1 MALIYNYTN
10 YREFLLDFYLEK
22 KAVNTSFS
30 YQVFANKAGFKSKS
44 FIKLVIDGKKNL
56 TPDSTKR
63 LQKVLKLNSK
73 SFAYFED
80 LISFNQAKTNKL
92 KNYFFEKIMGYNK
105 RNPSRLVMQR
115 EYEFYSK
122 WYHNTIRELVTQIN
136 FKEDYT
142 YLGKQLTPIISARQA
157 RESLQLLLDLK
168 LIKKSKE
175 KYVQTD
181 ALLTTGNEVLS
192 QAVSNFHLQNLNLAG
207 EAIDTVDSASRDI
220 SSLVLGLSDD
230 GFSKIK
236 SEIQTFR
243 KKLLK
248 IANSDTGQNSVYN
261 VNFQFIP
268 TAKAS
273 PKKGRSLV

>member
-122 WYHNTIRELVTQIN
+122 WYHNTIR
-136 FKEDYT
+136 
-142 YLGKQLTPIISARQA
+142 
-157 RESLQLLLDLK
+157 
-168 LIKKSKE
+168 
-175 KYVQTD
+175 
-181 ALLTTGNEVLS
+181 
-192 QAVSNFHLQNLNLAG
+192 
-207 EAIDTVDSASRDI
+207 
-220 SSLVLGLSDD
+220 
-230 GFSKIK
+230 
-236 SEIQTFR
+236 
-243 KKLLK
+243 
-248 IANSDTGQNSVYN
+248 
-261 VNFQFIP
+261 
-268 TAKAS
+268 
-273 PKKGRSLV
+273 